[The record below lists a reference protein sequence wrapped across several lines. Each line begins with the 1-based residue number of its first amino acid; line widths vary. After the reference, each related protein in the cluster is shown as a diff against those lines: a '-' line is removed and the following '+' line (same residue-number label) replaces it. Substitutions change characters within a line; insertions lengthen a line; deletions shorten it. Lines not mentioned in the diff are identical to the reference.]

1 MSYKLGLLLSL
12 IFLVVVFLFAGDMLC
27 ISAIRSDLD
36 SIALTVS
43 YRISMDGKVTDA
55 TRKWI
60 DQCGATLKVPYQ
72 APRIGD
78 IYTFELSRAYKPII
92 ISSEAMTITV
102 KRSTIVGYYET
113 LSGERR

>member
-12 IFLVVVFLFAGDMLC
+12 VFLVVVFLFAGDMLC

-43 YRISMDGKVTDA
+43 YRISMDGKVSDETK
-55 TRKWI
+55 KWV
-60 DQCGATLKVPYQ
+60 DQCGAKLTLPYL

-78 IYTFELSRAYKPII
+78 IYSFEVSREYKPII
-92 ISSEAMTITV
+92 ISSKAMTITV

>member
-12 IFLVVVFLFAGDMLC
+12 VFLVVVFLFAGDMLC

-43 YRISMDGKVTDA
+43 YRVSMDGKVSDE
-55 TRKWI
+55 TRKWVYEN
-60 DQCGATLKVPYQ
+60 GATITIPYY

-78 IYTFELSRAYKPII
+78 IYTFEVSRQYKPII

-113 LSGERR
+113 LSGGRR

>member
-12 IFLVVVFLFAGDMLC
+12 VFLVVVFLFAGDMLC
-27 ISAIRSDLD
+27 ISAVRSDLD

-43 YRISMDGKVTDA
+43 YRISMDGKVSEYTK
-55 TRKWI
+55 KWV
-60 DQCGATLKVPYQ
+60 DECGATLTLPYLT
-72 APRIGD
+72 PRIGD
-78 IYTFELSRAYKPII
+78 IYTFEVSRKYQPII

-113 LSGERR
+113 LSGGRR